1 MGPPA
6 QARVGRGTSHR
17 RRRLRA
23 IKRYIAIRTEALPW
37 LFISERGQ
45 PLTRQFVNLAIS
57 AARSAG
63 GISPPAAY
71 RTVRKSLDLHGSS
84 QLFSRNL
91 TITGLRG
98 KMIAPLDFSIGEDF
112 L

>member
-1 MGPPA
+1 MVPNKPD
-6 QARVGRGTSHR
+6 REV
-17 RRRLRA
+17 
-23 IKRYIAIRTEALPW
+23 IKEHTIAGMNAAKKAS
-37 LFISERGQ
+37 F
-45 PLTRQFVNLAIS
+45 

-98 KMIAPLDFSIGEDF
+98 KMIALLDFSIGEDF